1 MSDFVKIIMLAAIGA
16 GIGWIT
22 NYIAIKLMF
31 RPLNPVSIG
40 GIKLQG
46 LIPKRK
52 AEIAKSIGQVVEQ
65 ELLSMDDLVGKLM
78 QEENIAPVK
87 NGMRFKI
94 REVVEN
100 KLPSI
105 IPASIKNMI
114 VSYIDNIVEEDG
126 DRIIQEF
133 IENLS
138 KEEGGKINFSEIVE
152 EKINSFELDK
162 IEQIVVDIANKE
174 LKHIEAIGA
183 FLGLVIGL
191 VQGAVVVFA

>member
-78 QEENIAPVK
+78 QDENIAPVK

-100 KLPSI
+100 KLPGI

-191 VQGAVVVFA
+191 VQGAVVVLA

>member
-1 MSDFVKIIMLAAIGA
+1 MSDFVKIVMLAGIGA

-40 GIKLQG
+40 AIKFQG

-65 ELLSMDDLVGKLM
+65 ELLSMEDLLGKLM
-78 QEENIAPVK
+78 QEENMAPVK
-87 NGMRFKI
+87 NGMKFKI

-100 KLPSI
+100 KLPGI
-105 IPASIKNMI
+105 IPGGIKNMI
-114 VSYIDNIVEEDG
+114 SSYIDNIVEEDG
-126 DRIIQEF
+126 DQIIIDF
-133 IENLS
+133 IEGVS
-138 KEEGGKINFSEIVE
+138 KREDSKINFADIVE

-162 IEQIVVDIANKE
+162 IEQIVVEVANKE

-183 FLGLVIGL
+183 FLGLLIGI
-191 VQGAVVVFA
+191 VQGAIVILA